1 MKADE
6 YRNKLDQLVD
16 WDEYLLKESGLPG
29 PRGNLELAQVVAEK
43 GDRELFFRYV
53 TLSADLAPVNS
64 PYEFL
69 AFCGVVGLGRLLAEG
84 EVNLLE
90 DLRRYAS
97 DSRWRIR
104 EGVAM
109 ALQRLGDVNMD
120 QLILAMRSWSLG
132 SPLVQRAA
140 AAALCEPRLLR
151 TTEITRE
158 VLSILDQITAS
169 VEQLDDRRGADF
181 LALRKGL
188 GYCWSVATA
197 SLPSEGKVRMEKWL
211 NHPDRDIRWIMREN
225 LKKARLARLDS
236 EWVRRWQ
243 EDIGD

>member
-6 YRNKLDQLVD
+6 YRNKLHQLVD

-29 PRGNLELAQVVAEK
+29 PRGNLELAQVVAEE
-43 GDRELFFRYV
+43 GDRELFFRYINF
-53 TLSADLAPVNS
+53 TADLAPVNS

-84 EVNLLE
+84 EMVLL
-90 DLRRYAS
+90 DTLRLFAS
-97 DSRWRIR
+97 DPRWRIR

-109 ALQRLGDVNMD
+109 ALQRLGDVNMGK
-120 QLILAMRSWSLG
+120 LILAMRSWSLG
-132 SPLVQRAA
+132 SPLEQRASV
-140 AAALCEPRLLR
+140 AALCEPRLLS
-151 TTEITRE
+151 TTEISRE

-169 VEQLDDRRGADF
+169 VERLDDRRSADF

-197 SLPSEGKVRMEKWL
+197 SLPSEGKAQMEKWFS
-211 NHPDRDIRWIMREN
+211 HPDRDIRWIMKEN
-225 LKKARLARLDS
+225 LKKARLARMDS

-243 EDIGD
+243 EKIGD